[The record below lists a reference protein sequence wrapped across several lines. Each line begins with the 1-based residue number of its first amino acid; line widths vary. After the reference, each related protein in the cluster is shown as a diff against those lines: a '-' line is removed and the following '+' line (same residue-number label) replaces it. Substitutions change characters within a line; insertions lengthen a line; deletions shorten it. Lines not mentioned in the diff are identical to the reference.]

1 MKVEA
6 FHIYDY
12 EEQVKDV
19 IMLAARILLEAAEW
33 MMRQTIE
40 NIFDLPFVP
49 GGLATTPREALFY
62 RNIPVRYI

>member
-1 MKVEA
+1 MKVEK
-6 FHIYDY
+6 FHIDDY

-40 NIFDLPFVP
+40 NISDLPFVP
-49 GGLATTPREALFY
+49 GGLATTP
-62 RNIPVRYI
+62 